1 MCHKRLFIIAPPASM
16 ICFPGKIG
24 ILVSESHQLER
35 EASLAFSLPGDPG
48 ENSLLPGSSP
58 NVPVKTTDLN

>member
-48 ENSLLPGSSP
+48 KDSPLPELSP
-58 NVPVKTTDLN
+58 NVPIRTTDFN